1 MRLALE
7 KGLANHPAVV
17 QSTLDLLG
25 AIVDRL
31 DAIGSH
37 LGWSREPDPAEEK
50 LAVRDVLNDLALAME
65 AESKDLDEM
74 ESTTREDAHAM
85 DWD

>member
-17 QSTLDLLG
+17 QTTLDLLG

-31 DAIGSH
+31 DAIGRQ
-37 LGWSREPDPAEEK
+37 LGWNHEPEPKCE

-65 AESKDLDEM
+65 AETKDLDEM
-74 ESTTREDAHAM
+74 ESTSRDEAHAM

>member
-17 QSTLDLLG
+17 QTTLDLLG

-31 DAIGSH
+31 DAIGRH
-37 LGWSREPDPAEEK
+37 LGWNREPEPKCE
-50 LAVRDVLNDLALAME
+50 LAVRDVLNDLVLAVE
-65 AESKDLDEM
+65 AEAREADELDGP
-74 ESTTREDAHAM
+74 ESDSAHAM